1 MGKGRIVVIEGD
13 DWIARLLEDGLR
25 AAGYDVDTASDAAEG
40 VRRAIAARPSLV
52 IAATAL
58 TDHDG
63 YWVTRSIRAHASDV
77 SRVPLLLIG
86 NAEDDKAPR
95 LALEGGADAYLSKPF
110 RLEEVVAQVA
120 ALLEMEKRLR
130 VAAKPPPAEKP
141 AAPPPPAPPPAPVT
155 APVTAAAPAA
165 AAAFP
170 PGEALRGSLEQMSV
184 GTVLT
189 MLELERRTGQLKVTS
204 DAKEATIELIGGFAV
219 SSTLRGV
226 ATPLLATTREL
237 LNWQKGFLSFH
248 VGKDAPVP
256 DKKRPIG
263 ALLMEAV
270 QLNAQG
276 GPTPAPAAPRV
287 ASKTTSSLS
296 SKTSPKPSKQ

>member
-25 AAGYDVDTASDAAEG
+25 TAGYDVDLASDAADG
-40 VRRAIAARPSLV
+40 VRRACAARPSLV
-52 IAATAL
+52 ISATAL
-58 TDHDG
+58 VDHDG
-63 YWVTRSIRAHASDV
+63 YWVTRSLRAHASDV

-86 NAEDDKAPR
+86 NADDDRAPR

-110 RLEEVVAQVA
+110 RVEEVVAQVA

-130 VAAKPPPAEKP
+130 AAQKAPPAEKP
-141 AAPPPPAPPPAPVT
+141 AAPSPPAPPAPAAVVP
-155 APVTAAAPAA
+155 AATAAA
-165 AAAFP
+165 P
-170 PGEALRGSLEQMSV
+170 PGEALRGSIEQMSV

-204 DAKEATIELIGGFAV
+204 GSAEATIELIGGFAV

-237 LNWQKGFLSFH
+237 LNWPKGVVSFH

-276 GPTPAPAAPRV
+276 GPTPPPAAPRV
-287 ASKTTSSLS
+287 ANKTTSSLS